1 MLWAISEG
9 QADILQ
15 RARSALEAGLDRLVL
30 RETTVVPHLLNL
42 AAEFGERVVLHTR
55 MPSAAEIATIT
66 RSGVHL
72 PGSAEVR
79 EWRGLV
85 KGELSQS
92 CHSVAE
98 AHAALAAGCDWV
110 FLSPIFQPISKPS
123 DDRPT
128 LGVEGLAGMVALGGI
143 TIDRLA
149 DCRDNGAVG
158 VATMSQILNAE
169 NPGAV
174 VLAWRARWEANG

>member
-1 MLWAISEG
+1 M
-9 QADILQ
+9 
-15 RARSALEAGLDRLVL
+15 L
-30 RETTVVPHLLNL
+30 REPTVVPQLLNL

-72 PGSAEVR
+72 PGSADVR
-79 EWRGLV
+79 EWRGRV
-85 KGELSQS
+85 QGELSKS

-128 LGVEGLAGMVALGGI
+128 LGVEVLAGMVALGGI